1 MAEDKDLYIVRD
13 AFNFLP
19 VPAASL
25 PLQFT
30 EVKGDIFWAE
40 FAIKGMDII
49 FHFFGLNG
57 NYPIKL
63 KRFVDESFQEILGDA
78 GMDRVVVEK
87 VTDEDIIGGTTSVF
101 VKAVGYADN
110 PVAYS
115 ALIPDVFD
123 RVHEKLKAIRVLR

>member
-1 MAEDKDLYIVRD
+1 MAEDKDLFIVRE

-19 VPAASL
+19 VPATKL

-40 FAIKGMDII
+40 FAMKGPDII

-63 KRFVDESFQEILGDA
+63 KKFVEDSFREILGDV
-78 GMDRVVVEK
+78 GMERVVVDK
-87 VTDEDIIGGTTSVF
+87 VVDEDIIGGTSSVF
-101 VKAVGYADN
+101 VRAMGYADN
-110 PVAYS
+110 PTAVK
-115 ALIPDVFD
+115 ALIPEVFD
-123 RVHEKLKAIRVLR
+123 KVHEKLKATRGLK

>member
-1 MAEDKDLYIVRD
+1 MAEDRDLYVVRE
-13 AFNFLP
+13 AFNFMA
-19 VPAASL
+19 VPAAKL
-25 PLQFT
+25 PLHFT

-40 FAIKGMDII
+40 FAMKGPDII

-63 KRFVDESFQEILGDA
+63 KRFVDESFREILGDA

-87 VTDEDIIGGTTSVF
+87 ITDEDIIGGTTSVF

-110 PVAYS
+110 PVAVK
-115 ALIPDVFD
+115 ALIPEVFD
-123 RVHEKLKAIRVLR
+123 RIHEKLKKIQGLK